1 MEADE
6 NEDGYVCYVWS
17 QSKLN
22 KYLLAENTATETM
35 ASYSHIN
42 HCCNVVCHVELTLD
56 GSEHRCESQLLKTMR
71 CSVNVSR

>member
-22 KYLLAENTATETM
+22 KYLLAENTATKTM
-35 ASYSHIN
+35 AS
-42 HCCNVVCHVELTLD
+42 
-56 GSEHRCESQLLKTMR
+56 
-71 CSVNVSR
+71 